1 MNTAENELRRVCC
14 IIRARERSFGLV
26 FRPGSRGSARLGEMG
41 GGGDSF
47 EDQAYKIWV
56 GGLPND
62 TNEDELA
69 ESFISNYDHQSFL

>member
-1 MNTAENELRRVCC
+1 
-14 IIRARERSFGLV
+14 
-26 FRPGSRGSARLGEMG
+26 MG